1 MQNPGLDYTLTGATV
16 QFLAGAI
23 PQSGDALTA
32 WYRLAPAA
40 GALIGAQTSPG
51 PQITCSATGTGT
63 SSTNFSSLGSCTIPG
78 NVLQSG
84 DRVEIHFDLGHQGT
98 TVGFEFEVLWG
109 GTSVEDRISPALE
122 AMVAG
127 KAEAAV
133 WSGGAQLR
141 AETWGST
148 LTYAAGV
155 ANATD
160 SIVASLTINF
170 QVKML
175 QATSE
180 TVTLRNF
187 TVVRYPAQ

>member
-1 MQNPGLDYTLTGATV
+1 LD
-16 QFLAGAI
+16 
-23 PQSGDALTA
+23 
-32 WYRLAPAA
+32 
-40 GALIGAQTSPG
+40 GAQTAQG
-51 PQITCSATGTGT
+51 PQITCSAAGGGT
-63 SSTNFSSLGSCTIPG
+63 SATNFASLGSCTIPG

-109 GTSVEDRISPALE
+109 GTPVVDRLSPALE

-127 KAEAAV
+127 KAEGAV
-133 WSGGAQLR
+133 WSGGTQLR

-148 LTYAAGV
+148 LSYAAGV

-160 SIVASLTINF
+160 SIVPALKIDF
-170 QVKML
+170 RAKML
-175 QATSE
+175 QAAIE

-187 TVVRYPAQ
+187 TVVRYPTQ